1 MAPPRASASPAPDL
15 AERLR
20 RAALAEVPEHGWS
33 DAALAAARRKL
44 KLAPGAERLLV
55 PGGGRGL
62 LAGWCEEGAEAAA
75 AALARSSVR
84 GTTARVEAGVL
95 ALLAFAEAE
104 PRLAERAAARLM
116 LPDAAPL
123 AARLHWRTADAIWRA
138 VPDRS
143 LDYNWYSKRLI
154 LAGVLARVLPFHA
167 LDRSPGKAQ
176 SRAFLKRE
184 LARAVSIGGRGGKL
198 FARALAFPE
207 RAAGAFLRAGQARGA
222 ARGGRGG

>member
-1 MAPPRASASPAPDL
+1 
-15 AERLR
+15 
-20 RAALAEVPEHGWS
+20 
-33 DAALAAARRKL
+33 
-44 KLAPGAERLLV
+44 
-55 PGGGRGL
+55 
-62 LAGWCEEGAEAAA
+62 
-75 AALARSSVR
+75 
-84 GTTARVEAGVL
+84 
-95 ALLAFAEAE
+95 
-104 PRLAERAAARLM
+104 M

-176 SRAFLKRE
+176 SPRFSQ
-184 LARAVSIGGRGGKL
+184 ARGWPAPSLSAGAGGKL